1 MTDTYDSAGVRLQKT
16 ITKIYEAFVPFSQR
30 AKPLPKVRQ
39 PELHLPL
46 LDDLRQEAN
55 QAVAELRRRDLVG
68 RPDQGRKVED
78 LISLDIRELFF
89 DELGQYLAAGAM
101 ARAAHPKDCPVP
113 GCDDRYEWNET
124 EFSRTFVGLKDPLT
138 EYIKQVGEFV
148 GGKKT

>member
-1 MTDTYDSAGVRLQKT
+1 MTDTSDSAGSRLQKT

-39 PELHLPL
+39 PELHLEL
-46 LDDLRQEAN
+46 LDELRQEAN

-78 LISLDIRELFF
+78 LIPPEKRELFF

-101 ARAAHPKDCPVP
+101 ARAA
-113 GCDDRYEWNET
+113 
-124 EFSRTFVGLKDPLT
+124 
-138 EYIKQVGEFV
+138 
-148 GGKKT
+148 